1 MGAWPKGPC
10 PGDTGGHWGSWM
22 LLALSGF
29 GGGGLATGAAPQGGA
44 AAAPSTSWQRQ
55 QERGG
60 RGEQT
65 RMVKIEAAAE
75 RKVSPGESGSKEPR
89 GGERGA
95 QGRILPSAPSSRRR
109 WLGLGGEL
117 GPIRSHSGA
126 EPHTGSSRCQRPWWG
141 RPGSLA
147 VHGDTAAVGPCP
159 TDAACCSRC
168 PRAGS
173 GTTLPG
179 ATRG

>member
-1 MGAWPKGPC
+1 MPGQKVLALGTR
-10 PGDTGGHWGSWM
+10 GDTGGPGCSWPCLGS
-22 LLALSGF
+22 
-29 GGGGLATGAAPQGGA
+29 GGGGVGTWCCTPRGA

-75 RKVSPGESGSKEPR
+75 RKVSPGESGSKESR

-95 QGRILPSAPSSRRR
+95 QGRILPSVPSSQRRR
-109 WLGLGGEL
+109 LGLGEL
-117 GPIRSHSGA
+117 GPIQPHSGA
-126 EPHTGSSRCQRPWWG
+126 EPHTGSCRCQWPWWG
-141 RPGSLA
+141 HPESLR
-147 VHGDTAAVGPCP
+147 VHGDIVAVSPRP
-159 TDAACCSRC
+159 KNAPCCSRC
-168 PRAGS
+168 PQAGS

-179 ATRG
+179 AIGG